1 MEEYGDCLKVP
12 TKIPFLSAH
21 KDEAGPDEIQGVAA
35 FGEGLMVTITITP
48 TLNLITTCGEGLMVN
63 PSVLDKHT

>member
-1 MEEYGDCLKVP
+1 MVECYAWGTNVEEYGDCLKVP

-35 FGEGLMVTITITP
+35 FGEGLMV
-48 TLNLITTCGEGLMVN
+48 N